1 DIIDPDVLYGNYI
14 YVTQSSPGLHAHF
27 HAYAQNVVQR
37 CQLAP
42 GSRVMDLGSNDGT
55 LLRSFKTL
63 GMDVLGVEFAAHI
76 AEQATA
82 SGIPTIGK
90 FFDRGL

>member
-1 DIIDPDVLYGNYI
+1 
-14 YVTQSSPGLHAHF
+14 
-27 HAYAQNVVQR
+27 
-37 CQLAP
+37 
-42 GSRVMDLGSNDGT
+42 DGT

-90 FFDRGL
+90 FFDRGLAKDILAQHGPARVITANNVFANIDDLGSWVDGINTLLADDG